1 MRIVKSIPQLRKL
14 VAAQRT
20 KGRSIGFVPT
30 MGALHEGHLS
40 LIRLAQRKSKYVVVS
55 IFVNPAQFGPKEDL
69 AKYPRDLK
77 RDAALCRSAGA
88 DLVFAPRARDVYP
101 DNYHTYVT
109 VGQLSEG
116 LCGASRPGH
125 FKGVAT
131 VVAKLFNM
139 VQPDVAVFGQKDAQQ
154 AAVIRQLARDLD
166 FPVRIV
172 VGPIV
177 RERDG
182 LAMSSR
188 NAYLTPA
195 ERAQAPA
202 LHHAL
207 NLAKWLV
214 RSGRR
219 ESGMVKREMM
229 RMIAREAPLGEV
241 DYVGIV
247 NNRTLEPITKV
258 TSDTLV
264 ALAVKFPSARLID
277 NVVIR

>member
-1 MRIVKSIPQLRKL
+1 MRIIASIPRLRQL
-14 VAAQRT
+14 VAAQRA

-40 LIRLAQRKSKYVVVS
+40 LIRLAKRKSRFVVVS
-55 IFVNPAQFGPKEDL
+55 IFVNPAQFGPKEDFS
-69 AKYPRDLK
+69 KYPRDLG

-88 DLVFAPRARDVYP
+88 DLVFAPRVKDVYP
-101 DNYHTYVT
+101 DDYRTYVS
-109 VGQLSEG
+109 VEQLTAG

-125 FKGVAT
+125 FRGVAT

-139 VQPDVAVFGQKDAQQ
+139 VRPDVAVFGQKDAQQ
-154 AAVIRQLARDLD
+154 AAVIRQMARDLD
-166 FPVRIV
+166 FPLKIV

-177 RERDG
+177 REPDG

-219 ESGMVKREMM
+219 ESGMVKREMT
-229 RMIAREAPLGEV
+229 RLLAREAPLGEV
-241 DYVGIV
+241 DYIGIV
-247 NNRTLEPITKV
+247 DNRTLEPVKKITR
-258 TSDTLV
+258 DTLV

>member
-1 MRIVKSIPQLRKL
+1 MKIVKSIPQLRKL
-14 VAAQRT
+14 VAAQRRT
-20 KGRSIGFVPT
+20 IGFVPT

-40 LIRLAQRKSKYVVVS
+40 LIRLARRKSKFVVVS
-55 IFVNPAQFGPKEDL
+55 IFVNPAQFGPKEDFT
-69 AKYPRDLK
+69 KYPRDLR
-77 RDAALCRSAGA
+77 RDATLCKSAGA
-88 DLVFAPRARDVYP
+88 DLIFAPRVKDVYP
-101 DNYHTYVT
+101 DNYRTYVT
-109 VGQLSEG
+109 VDSLAGC

-125 FKGVAT
+125 FRGVAT

-139 VQPDVAVFGQKDAQQ
+139 VRPDVAVFGQKDAQQ
-154 AAVIRQLARDLD
+154 CAVIKQMARDLD
-166 FPVRIV
+166 FPIRIV

-177 RERDG
+177 REKDG

-207 NLAKWLV
+207 NLTKWLV

-219 ESGMVKREMM
+219 ESGMVKREMT
-229 RMIAREAPLGEV
+229 RLIAREAPLGEIDYIEIV
-241 DYVGIV
+241 D
-247 NNRTLEPITKV
+247 NRTLVSIK
-258 TSDTLV
+258 SIKGGTLI

-277 NVVIR
+277 NTVIFSS

>member
-1 MRIVKSIPQLRKL
+1 MRIIASIPRLRQL
-14 VAAQRT
+14 VAAQRA

-40 LIRLAQRKSKYVVVS
+40 LVRLAKKRTKFVVVS
-55 IFVNPAQFGPKEDL
+55 IFVNPTQFGPGEDL
-69 AKYPRDLK
+69 KKYPRDFK
-77 RDAALCRSAGA
+77 RDTALCRSAGA
-88 DLVFAPRARDVYP
+88 DLVFVPRVKDVYP
-101 DNYHTYVT
+101 DNYRTYVSVEKLT
-109 VGQLSEG
+109 VG

-125 FKGVAT
+125 FRGVAT

-139 VQPDVAVFGQKDAQQ
+139 VRPDVAVFGQKDAQQ
-154 AAVIRQLARDLD
+154 AAVIRQMARDLD
-166 FPVRIV
+166 FPLKIV

-177 RERDG
+177 REQDG

-219 ESGMVKREMM
+219 ESGMVKREMT
-229 RMIAREAPLGEV
+229 RLLVREAPLGEV
-241 DYVGIV
+241 DYIGIV
-247 NNRTLEPITKV
+247 DNRTLEPVKKIAR
-258 TSDTLV
+258 DTLV